1 MAIAIAATAIQS
13 VPPGSQPPV
22 VGSWCDGTNPPAGAS
37 DGSEIIGSA
46 SLFPGR
52 ESGPA
57 TVVIEA
63 PQRR

>member
-52 ESGPA
+52 ES
-57 TVVIEA
+57 
-63 PQRR
+63 